1 MASERFL
8 KLDKEKQE
16 RILTAAREEFSSV
29 PFDEVS
35 INRIIRSVG
44 ISRGSF
50 YTYFEDKEDLL
61 GYICEEQDISMERSL
76 REKLLAE
83 DGNLWTALM
92 LWTRE
97 VLGYMEQ
104 PAVRQFIGILSNI
117 HLARRQEIQ
126 ARSSAQKQLRDREQ
140 FEWFLQNV
148 NPKTLDLRRPR
159 EELRVLYQTV
169 LRLALIALASE
180 AVKIQSREQ
189 ILHELE
195 LQLNILRRGINID
208 MEGEGRKTI

>member
-1 MASERFL
+1 M
-8 KLDKEKQE
+8 
-16 RILTAAREEFSSV
+16 

-35 INRIIRSVG
+35 INRIIRSAG

-180 AVKIQSREQ
+180 AVKIQSRGQ

>member
-1 MASERFL
+1 
-8 KLDKEKQE
+8 
-16 RILTAAREEFSSV
+16 
-29 PFDEVS
+29 
-35 INRIIRSVG
+35 
-44 ISRGSF
+44 
-50 YTYFEDKEDLL
+50 
-61 GYICEEQDISMERSL
+61 
-76 REKLLAE
+76 
-83 DGNLWTALM
+83 
-92 LWTRE
+92 
-97 VLGYMEQ
+97 MEQ